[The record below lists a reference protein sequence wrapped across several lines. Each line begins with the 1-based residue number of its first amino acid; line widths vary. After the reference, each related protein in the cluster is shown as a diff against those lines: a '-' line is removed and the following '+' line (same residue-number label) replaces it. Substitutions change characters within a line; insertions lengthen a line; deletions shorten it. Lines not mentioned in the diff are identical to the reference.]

1 MNHYFQI
8 VYSQIF
14 KLHLENMTRPSENSF
29 EMNQVKE
36 DQENAPLHS
45 ENDVNICHNKTKD
58 ETNGDIA
65 SIEIEERSAV
75 EVAPKEVP
83 LEEDFYEIIF
93 SILLPF
99 ILIGSPFNF
108 CISIDKNRHMKFMTS
123 RLMKVMSI

>member
-1 MNHYFQI
+1 MRR
-8 VYSQIF
+8 
-14 KLHLENMTRPSENSF
+14 ESENSF

-36 DQENAPLHS
+36 EQDPLHS
-45 ENDVNICHNKTKD
+45 ENDLNISLNNTKN

-65 SIEIEERSAV
+65 SIKIEERSAV
-75 EVAPKEVP
+75 EVASKPKEVA
-83 LEEDFYEIIF
+83 LEEDLYEIIF

-123 RLMKVMSI
+123 RLMKVMIK